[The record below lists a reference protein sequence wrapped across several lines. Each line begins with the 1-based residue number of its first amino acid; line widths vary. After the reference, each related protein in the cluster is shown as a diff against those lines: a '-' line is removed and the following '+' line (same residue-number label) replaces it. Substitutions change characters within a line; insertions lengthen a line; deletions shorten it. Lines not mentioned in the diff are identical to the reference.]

1 MCPSVLSSPIRAGVN
16 GREDVHVHHHTTTVE
31 VARLEDPI
39 DGTEAIAL
47 AGFLAGYCGAT
58 RKSYATD
65 LRLFATWCHERNL
78 TLFSARRAH
87 LELFGRWME
96 ESGRM
101 RSTVARRLSTL
112 ASF

>member
-1 MCPSVLSSPIRAGVN
+1 MS
-16 GREDVHVHHHTTTVE
+16 TTTAVE
-31 VARLEDPI
+31 VVRLEDRA

-65 LRLFATWCHERNL
+65 LRLFAAWCHERTL

-87 LELFGRWME
+87 LERFGRP
-96 ESGRM
+96 
-101 RSTVARRLSTL
+101 
-112 ASF
+112 